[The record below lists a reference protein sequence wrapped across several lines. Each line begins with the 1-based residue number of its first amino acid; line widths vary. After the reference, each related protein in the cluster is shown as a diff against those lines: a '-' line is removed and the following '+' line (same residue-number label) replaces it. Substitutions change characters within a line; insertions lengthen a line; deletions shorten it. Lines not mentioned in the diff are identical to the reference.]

1 MDDHQ
6 LLLRQTRHLHGWLA
20 SATADVPLASATASP
35 AGAPSIAWQVG
46 HLLRDTE
53 TTAEAVAG
61 LPTEEAERGSL
72 PSWGCA
78 SATDWDALRARWRAR
93 SAACLAAL
101 AELAPADLDAAPTVA
116 LQPGFEGHLATRRDF
131 WSGHVFHMGYH
142 LGQVGSLRARLGL
155 GWWAP

>member
-6 LLLRQTRHLHGWLA
+6 LLLRQTRHLHRWLT
-20 SATADVPLASATASP
+20 SATADVTLADAMAMP
-35 AGAPSIAWQVG
+35 GGAPSIAWQVG
-46 HLLRDTE
+46 HLLRDAE

-61 LPTEEAERGSL
+61 LAAQEEERGSA

-78 SATDWDALRARWRAR
+78 TDADWDQLRARWQTR

-101 AELAPADLDAAPTVA
+101 EGLLRADLDTPPLVELRADFGA
-116 LQPGFEGHLATRRDF
+116 HLETRRDF

-142 LGQVGSLRARLGL
+142 LGQVGSLRARLEL
-155 GWWAP
+155 GWWRS